1 MEPLTT
7 FERLCASREA
17 GAMPSTKGG
26 LRSCQVSYGGPIP
39 SLMIQAWADD
49 IFLVNG
55 TREEV
60 CWGLLRKVSLWV
72 ERDAISSSAI
82 L

>member
-1 MEPLTT
+1 
-7 FERLCASREA
+7 
-17 GAMPSTKGG
+17 MPSTKGG
-26 LRSCQVSYGGPIP
+26 LRSFQVSHGGPIP

-72 ERDAISSSAI
+72 ERDAISSSFGSCHA
-82 L
+82 LHCSSYLTTMKAASL